1 MRRPRLHDAAILA
14 GYELIAVWRK
24 ADADELSRAKIRL
37 LDRMPRRSFAYEFQ
51 ALRVGSS
58 QKFTVC
64 GKRQAVSCAR
74 VEPIKKLPGNLN
86 VSGTFT
92 GSIPA
97 GSANYVQNTT
107 SQQASSN

>member
-1 MRRPRLHDAAILA
+1 MRRPGLHDAAILA

-24 ADADELSRAKIRL
+24 AHTDELSRTEIHL

-51 ALRVGSS
+51 ALRVGSG

-74 VEPIKKLPGNLN
+74 VEPIKKLSPGLAFVNTDLSSLRS
-86 VSGTFT
+86 VSI
-92 GSIPA
+92 SPVEA
-97 GSANYVQNTT
+97 
-107 SQQASSN
+107 